1 MFFLYVL
8 FAFYIGRFA
17 LKGLQQMHQEEVK
30 RYQKSVRFKLTDEE
44 IDNIF
49 DKYKR

>member
-1 MFFLYVL
+1 MLLALY
-8 FAFYIGRFA
+8 FAKLAF
-17 LKGLQQMHQEEVK
+17 KGLQYQHREEVK
-30 RYQKSVRFKLTDEE
+30 RYQKSMRFKYTDEE